1 MIKTISPIKNLAR
14 RARRHA
20 LGGLATLVAGGA
32 AALLGLPAHAQ
43 DYPARPIRVVVP
55 WPAGGLVDVA
65 ARQLG
70 TRLQAALGQPVV
82 VENRAGAGG
91 SIGADQVAKAPAD
104 GHTLL
109 FSTSALTINV
119 AMGTRLSFDL
129 QRDFA
134 PVCLLARAPSVLVVG
149 PSFNPA
155 SVKELV
161 EQARARPGRLSYGSA
176 GVGSPAHLTGELLKS
191 LQKLHVVHIPYT
203 GAPAAMNDQ
212 LAGRLDFQFANAAV
226 ALPQVRAGKVRAL
239 AVTGAQRFAALPQ
252 VPTMVEA
259 GVADFEADQ
268 WLGLLAPSGLPD
280 GVRARLASEC
290 QKALSQEELRSA
302 LLRAGMTASSAGTPA
317 SFESAIKA
325 EVARWTAVVKA
336 AGIRPE

>member
-1 MIKTISPIKNLAR
+1 MNKPGQKKNPAPHPR
-14 RARRHA
+14 RQA
-20 LGGLATLVAGGA
+20 LQRLATLAAGGA
-32 AALLGLPAHAQ
+32 AALLGLPSFAQ
-43 DYPARPIRVVVP
+43 GYPARPLRIVVP

-82 VENRAGAGG
+82 VENRVGAGG
-91 SIGADQVAKAPAD
+91 SIGADVVAKAPAD

-119 AMGTRLSFDL
+119 AMQTKLPFDL
-129 QRDFA
+129 QRDFE
-134 PVCLLARAPSVLVVG
+134 PVCLLAHAPSVLVVG
-149 PSFNPA
+149 PSINPA
-155 SVKELV
+155 SVQELV
-161 EQARARPGRLSYGSA
+161 ALARARPGQLSYGSA
-176 GVGSPAHLTGELLKS
+176 GVGSPAHLAGELLKS
-191 LQKLHVVHIPYT
+191 LQKLFIVHIPYT

-259 GVADFEADQ
+259 GVANFEADQ
-268 WLGLLAPSGLPD
+268 WLGLLAPRGLPSP
-280 GVRARLASEC
+280 VQARLSAEC
-290 QKALSQEELRSA
+290 QRALAQDDLRAA
-302 LLRAGMTASSAGTPA
+302 LLQAGMTAAPAGTPA
-317 SFESAIKA
+317 SFDAALKA
-325 EVARWTAVVKA
+325 ELAKWTAVVKA
-336 AGIRPE
+336 ANIQPE

>member
-1 MIKTISPIKNLAR
+1 MNQPGQKKAPVPHP
-14 RARRHA
+14 RRHA
-20 LGGLATLVAGGA
+20 LQRLAALATGSA
-32 AALLGLPAHAQ
+32 AALVGLPASAQ
-43 DYPARPIRVVVP
+43 AYPARPLRIVVP

-82 VENRAGAGG
+82 VENRVGAGG
-91 SIGADQVAKAPAD
+91 SIGADLVAKAPAD

-119 AMGTRLSFDL
+119 AMQTKLPFDL
-129 QRDFA
+129 LRDFE
-134 PVCLLARAPSVLVVG
+134 PVCLLAHAPSVLVVG

-155 SVKELV
+155 SVQELV
-161 EQARARPGRLSYGSA
+161 AMARARPGQLSYGSA
-176 GVGSPAHLTGELLKS
+176 GVGSPAHFAGELLKS
-191 LQKLHVVHIPYT
+191 LQKLFIVHIPYT

-259 GVADFEADQ
+259 GVANFEADQ
-268 WLGLLAPSGLPD
+268 WLGLLAPRGLPSA
-280 GVRARLASEC
+280 VQSRLSAEC
-290 QKALSQEELRSA
+290 QKALAQDDLRAA
-302 LLRAGMTASSAGTPA
+302 LLQAGMTAAAAGTPA
-317 SFESAIKA
+317 GFDAALKA
-325 EVARWTAVVKA
+325 ELAKWTSVVKA
-336 AGIRPE
+336 ANIKPE

>member
-1 MIKTISPIKNLAR
+1 MTTTSPTKNPARFAR
-14 RARRHA
+14 RRA
-20 LGGLATLVAGGA
+20 LRGIATLAVGVAT
-32 AALLGLPAHAQ
+32 ALMGLTAHAQ
-43 DYPARPIRVVVP
+43 SYPTRSLRVVVP

-70 TRLQAALGQPVV
+70 TRLQGALGQPVV
-82 VENRAGAGG
+82 VENRVGAGG
-91 SIGADQVAKAPAD
+91 SIGADLVAKANAD

-119 AMGTRLSFDL
+119 AMGTKLPFDL
-129 QRDFA
+129 QRDFE

-161 EQARARPGRLSYGSA
+161 EQARAQPGRLSYGSA

-239 AVTGAQRFAALPQ
+239 AVTGAQRFDALPE

-259 GVADFEADQ
+259 GVANFEADQ
-268 WLGLLAPSGLPD
+268 WLGLLAPRGLPAAA
-280 GVRARLASEC
+280 RTRLAEAC
-290 QKALSQEELRSA
+290 QQALEQQELRAA
-302 LLRAGMTASSAGTPA
+302 LLRAGMTAATAGTPA
-317 SFESAIKA
+317 GFEATIKA
-325 EVARWTAVVKA
+325 ELAKWMAVVKTA
-336 AGIRPE
+336 NIKSE

>member
-1 MIKTISPIKNLAR
+1 MTKIHSTKEHALVGRR
-14 RARRHA
+14 RALRRM
-20 LGGLATLVAGGA
+20 ATGVAGGA
-32 AALLGLPAHAQ
+32 AALLGLPTYAQ
-43 DYPARPIRVVVP
+43 AYPARPLRVVVP

-70 TRLQAALGQPVV
+70 TRLQAALGQSVV
-82 VENRAGAGG
+82 IENRVGAGG
-91 SIGADQVAKAPAD
+91 SIGADLVAKAAAD

-119 AMGTRLSFDL
+119 AMGTKLPFDL
-129 QRDFA
+129 RRDFE
-134 PVCLLARAPSVLVVG
+134 PVCLLARATSVLVVG

-155 SVKELV
+155 SVQELV
-161 EQARARPGRLSYGSA
+161 QQARARPGGLSYGSA

-191 LQKLHVVHIPYT
+191 LLQLQVVHIPYT

-239 AVTGAQRFAALPQ
+239 AVTGTQRFAALPQ
-252 VPTMVEA
+252 VPTMIEA

-268 WLGLLAPSGLPD
+268 WLGLLGPAGMPGE
-280 GVRARLASEC
+280 VRARLAMEC
-290 QKALSQEELRSA
+290 QQALAQEDLRAS
-302 LLRAGMTASSAGTPA
+302 LLRAGMTAAPAGTPA
-317 SFESAIKA
+317 GFAATIEA

-336 AGIRPE
+336 ANIKPE

>member
-1 MIKTISPIKNLAR
+1 MNKPGQKKNPAPHPRRQALQRLA
-14 RARRHA
+14 A
-20 LGGLATLVAGGA
+20 LAGGSA
-32 AALLGLPAHAQ
+32 AALLGLPGLAQ
-43 DYPARPIRVVVP
+43 GYPARPLRIVVP

-82 VENRAGAGG
+82 VENRVGAGG
-91 SIGADQVAKAPAD
+91 SIGADVVAKAPAD

-119 AMGTRLSFDL
+119 AMQTKLPFDL
-129 QRDFA
+129 QRDFE
-134 PVCLLARAPSVLVVG
+134 PVCLLAHAPSVLVVG
-149 PSFNPA
+149 PSINPA
-155 SVKELV
+155 SVQELV
-161 EQARARPGRLSYGSA
+161 ALARARPGQLSYGSA
-176 GVGSPAHLTGELLKS
+176 GVGSPAHFAGELLKS
-191 LQKLHVVHIPYT
+191 LQKLFIVHIPYT

-259 GVADFEADQ
+259 GVANFEADQ
-268 WLGLLAPSGLPD
+268 WLGLLAPRGLPSA
-280 GVRARLASEC
+280 VQARLSAEC
-290 QKALSQEELRSA
+290 QKALAQDDLRAA
-302 LLRAGMTASSAGTPA
+302 LLQAGMTAAPLGTPA
-317 SFESAIKA
+317 SFDAALKA
-325 EVARWTAVVKA
+325 ELAKWTAVVKA
-336 AGIRPE
+336 ANIQPE

>member
-1 MIKTISPIKNLAR
+1 MNKPGQKKNPAPHPR
-14 RARRHA
+14 RQA
-20 LGGLATLVAGGA
+20 LQRLATLAGGGA
-32 AALLGLPAHAQ
+32 AALLGLPGLAQ
-43 DYPARPIRVVVP
+43 GYPARPLRIVVP

-82 VENRAGAGG
+82 VENRVGAGG
-91 SIGADQVAKAPAD
+91 SIGADVVAKAPAD

-119 AMGTRLSFDL
+119 AMQTKLPFDL
-129 QRDFA
+129 QRDFE
-134 PVCLLARAPSVLVVG
+134 PVCLLAHAPSVLVVG
-149 PSFNPA
+149 PSINPA
-155 SVKELV
+155 SVQELV
-161 EQARARPGRLSYGSA
+161 ALARARPGQLSYGSA
-176 GVGSPAHLTGELLKS
+176 GVGSPAHLAGELLKS
-191 LQKLHVVHIPYT
+191 LQKLFIVHIPYT

-259 GVADFEADQ
+259 GVANFEADQ
-268 WLGLLAPSGLPD
+268 WLGLLAPRGLP
-280 GVRARLASEC
+280 GAAQARLAAEC
-290 QKALSQEELRSA
+290 QKALAQDDLRAA
-302 LLRAGMTASSAGTPA
+302 LLQAGMTAAPAGTPA
-317 SFESAIKA
+317 SFDAALKA
-325 EVARWTAVVKA
+325 ELAKWSAVVKA
-336 AGIRPE
+336 ANIKPE

>member
-1 MIKTISPIKNLAR
+1 MNKPGQKKNPAPHPR
-14 RARRHA
+14 RQA
-20 LGGLATLVAGGA
+20 LQRLATLAGGGT
-32 AALLGLPAHAQ
+32 AALLGLPSFAQ
-43 DYPARPIRVVVP
+43 GYPARPLRIVVP

-82 VENRAGAGG
+82 VENRVGAGG
-91 SIGADQVAKAPAD
+91 SIGADVVAKAPAD

-119 AMGTRLSFDL
+119 AMQTKLPFDL
-129 QRDFA
+129 QRDFEPA
-134 PVCLLARAPSVLVVG
+134 CLLAHAPSVLVVG
-149 PSFNPA
+149 PSINPA
-155 SVKELV
+155 SVQELV
-161 EQARARPGRLSYGSA
+161 ALARARPGQLSYGSA
-176 GVGSPAHLTGELLKS
+176 GVGSPAHLAGELLKS
-191 LQKLHVVHIPYT
+191 LQKLFIVHIPYT

-259 GVADFEADQ
+259 GVANFEADQ
-268 WLGLLAPSGLPD
+268 WLGLLAPRGLPSA
-280 GVRARLASEC
+280 VQTRLASEC
-290 QKALSQEELRSA
+290 QKALAQDDLRAA
-302 LLRAGMTASSAGTPA
+302 LLQAGMTAAPAGTPA
-317 SFESAIKA
+317 SFDAALKA
-325 EVARWTAVVKA
+325 ELAKWTAVVKA
-336 AGIRPE
+336 ANIQPE

>member
-1 MIKTISPIKNLAR
+1 MNKPSQKNNPAPHPRRQALQRLA
-14 RARRHA
+14 A
-20 LGGLATLVAGGA
+20 LAGGSA
-32 AALLGLPAHAQ
+32 AALLGLPSFAQ
-43 DYPARPIRVVVP
+43 GYPARPLRIVVP

-82 VENRAGAGG
+82 VENRVGAGG
-91 SIGADQVAKAPAD
+91 SIGADVVAKAPAD

-119 AMGTRLSFDL
+119 AMQTKLPFDL
-129 QRDFA
+129 QRDFE
-134 PVCLLARAPSVLVVG
+134 PVCLLAHAPSVLVVG
-149 PSFNPA
+149 PSINPA
-155 SVKELV
+155 SVQELV
-161 EQARARPGRLSYGSA
+161 ALARARPGQLSYGSA
-176 GVGSPAHLTGELLKS
+176 GVGSPAHLAGELLKS
-191 LQKLHVVHIPYT
+191 LQKLFIVHIPYT

-259 GVADFEADQ
+259 GVANFEADQ
-268 WLGLLAPSGLPD
+268 WLGLLAPRGLP
-280 GVRARLASEC
+280 GAVQARLSAEC
-290 QKALSQEELRSA
+290 QKALAQDDLRAA
-302 LLRAGMTASSAGTPA
+302 LLQAGMTAAPASTPA
-317 SFESAIKA
+317 SFDAALKA
-325 EVARWTAVVKA
+325 ELAKWTAVVKA
-336 AGIRPE
+336 ANIQPE

>member
-1 MIKTISPIKNLAR
+1 MNPPRPQKNTVTQPRR
-14 RARRHA
+14 RALQRLA
-20 LGGLATLVAGGA
+20 SLATGGA

-43 DYPARPIRVVVP
+43 AYPARPLRIVVP

-70 TRLQAALGQPVV
+70 TRLQAALGQAVV
-82 VENRAGAGG
+82 VENRVGAGG
-91 SIGADQVAKAPAD
+91 SIGADLVAKAPAD

-119 AMGTRLSFDL
+119 AMQTKLPFDL
-129 QRDFA
+129 LRDLE
-134 PVCLLARAPSVLVVG
+134 PVCLLAHAPSVLVVG
-149 PSFNPA
+149 PSLNPA
-155 SVKELV
+155 SVQELV
-161 EQARARPGRLSYGSA
+161 ALARARPGQLSYGSA
-176 GVGSPAHLTGELLKS
+176 GVGSPAHFAGELLKS
-191 LQKLHVVHIPYT
+191 LQKLFIVHIPYT

-259 GVADFEADQ
+259 GVANFEADQ
-268 WLGLLAPSGLPD
+268 WLGLLAPRGLPSA
-280 GVRARLASEC
+280 VQSRLATEC
-290 QKALSQEELRSA
+290 QKALAQEDLRAA
-302 LLRAGMTASSAGTPA
+302 LLQAGMTAAAAGTPA
-317 SFESAIKA
+317 SFDAALKA
-325 EVARWTAVVKA
+325 ELAKWTAVVKA
-336 AGIRPE
+336 ANIKPE

>member
-1 MIKTISPIKNLAR
+1 MTTTNSTKHPARIAR
-14 RARRHA
+14 RRVLRGMTTMA
-20 LGGLATLVAGGA
+20 LAGA
-32 AALLGLPAHAQ
+32 AALVGLSAHAQ
-43 DYPARPIRVVVP
+43 SYPARSLRVVVP

-70 TRLQAALGQPVV
+70 TRLQGALGQPVV
-82 VENRAGAGG
+82 VENRVGAGG
-91 SIGADQVAKAPAD
+91 SIGADLVAKASAD

-119 AMGTRLSFDL
+119 AMGTKLPFDL
-129 QRDFA
+129 QRDFE

-161 EQARARPGRLSYGSA
+161 EQARAQPGRLSYGSA

-239 AVTGAQRFAALPQ
+239 AVTGAQRFDALPE

-259 GVADFEADQ
+259 GVANFEADQ
-268 WLGLLAPSGLPD
+268 WLGLLAPRGLPAAA
-280 GVRARLASEC
+280 RTRLAEAC
-290 QKALSQEELRSA
+290 QQALGQQELRAA
-302 LLRAGMTASSAGTPA
+302 LLRAGMTAAPAGTPA
-317 SFESAIKA
+317 GFEATIKA
-325 EVARWTAVVKA
+325 ELAKWVGVVKA
-336 AGIRPE
+336 ANIKSE

>member
-1 MIKTISPIKNLAR
+1 MNKPGQKKDPAPHPR
-14 RARRHA
+14 RQA
-20 LGGLATLVAGGA
+20 LQRLTALAGGSA
-32 AALLGLPAHAQ
+32 AALLGLPAFAQ
-43 DYPARPIRVVVP
+43 GYPARPLRIVVP

-82 VENRAGAGG
+82 VENRVGAGG
-91 SIGADQVAKAPAD
+91 SIGADVVAKAPAD

-119 AMGTRLSFDL
+119 AMQTKLPFDL
-129 QRDFA
+129 QRDFE
-134 PVCLLARAPSVLVVG
+134 PVCLLAHAPSVLVVG
-149 PSFNPA
+149 PSINPA
-155 SVKELV
+155 SVQELV
-161 EQARARPGRLSYGSA
+161 ALARARPGQLSYGSA
-176 GVGSPAHLTGELLKS
+176 GVGSPAHFAGELLKS
-191 LQKLHVVHIPYT
+191 LQKLFIVHIPYT

-259 GVADFEADQ
+259 GVANFEADQ
-268 WLGLLAPSGLPD
+268 WLGLLAPRGLPG
-280 GVRARLASEC
+280 GVQARLAAEC
-290 QKALSQEELRSA
+290 QKALAQDDLRAA
-302 LLRAGMTASSAGTPA
+302 LLQAGMTAAPLGTPA
-317 SFESAIKA
+317 SFDAALKA
-325 EVARWTAVVKA
+325 ELAKWTAVVKA
-336 AGIRPE
+336 ANIKPE

>member
-1 MIKTISPIKNLAR
+1 M
-14 RARRHA
+14 
-20 LGGLATLVAGGA
+20 
-32 AALLGLPAHAQ
+32 
-43 DYPARPIRVVVP
+43 
-55 WPAGGLVDVA
+55 
-65 ARQLG
+65 
-70 TRLQAALGQPVV
+70 
-82 VENRAGAGG
+82 
-91 SIGADQVAKAPAD
+91 
-104 GHTLL
+104 
-109 FSTSALTINV
+109 
-119 AMGTRLSFDL
+119 
-129 QRDFA
+129 
-134 PVCLLARAPSVLVVG
+134 
-149 PSFNPA
+149 
-155 SVKELV
+155 
-161 EQARARPGRLSYGSA
+161 
-176 GVGSPAHLTGELLKS
+176 
-191 LQKLHVVHIPYT
+191 T

-325 EVARWTAVVKA
+325 EVARWTSVVKA